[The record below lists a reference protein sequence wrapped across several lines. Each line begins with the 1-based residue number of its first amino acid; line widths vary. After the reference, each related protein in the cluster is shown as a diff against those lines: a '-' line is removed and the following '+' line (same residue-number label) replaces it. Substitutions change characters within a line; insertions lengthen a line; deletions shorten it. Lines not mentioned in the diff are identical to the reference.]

1 MIRFLPEEPIRR
13 HAELCNVGDRLQ
25 LEVREAVDDAL
36 ARAGARLTDQKKER
50 KKKRKTGKKASG
62 ASSPRMAA
70 QSSHSGTL
78 GLPAWPQLL
87 FEKFTIMILES
98 CSIECFFSSFLSHQL
113 FETRN
118 FSLQRSNCIGNCL
131 LHPFLSCCL
140 AGYRNDSF
148 GALGPTAFSQL
159 IPR

>member
-87 FEKFTIMILES
+87 FEKFTILILES
-98 CSIECFFSSFLSHQL
+98 SSIECFFHHFSPTSSLRRAISA
-113 FETRN
+113 
-118 FSLQRSNCIGNCL
+118 CK
-131 LHPFLSCCL
+131 
-140 AGYRNDSF
+140 
-148 GALGPTAFSQL
+148 GAIASAIAFCTHS
-159 IPR
+159 